1 MNLETQYDAQQQSD
15 LKAASASRSHSTP
28 PPSVRVVDTDR
39 MSGAGDHRTSQSGI
53 SVASSDTN
61 FTDIT
66 STTTTTNAS
75 NRPHDISFIINA
87 NKADPSRLSPHR
99 QQTLEADQDSEIR
112 ASYQQEEHQVPDLLE
127 EMEKWYAMTDRLVS
141 VFHIMLFEWTMAI

>member
-1 MNLETQYDAQQQSD
+1 MNLETQYDAQQRSD
-15 LKAASASRSHSTP
+15 LEAASTSHSHSTP

-39 MSGAGDHRTSQSGI
+39 MSGPRDHRTSQSGM

-99 QQTLEADQDSEIR
+99 QQTLDADQDSEIR
-112 ASYQQEEHQVPDLLE
+112 ASYQQEDHQVPDLLE

-141 VFHIMLFEWTMAI
+141 VFHI